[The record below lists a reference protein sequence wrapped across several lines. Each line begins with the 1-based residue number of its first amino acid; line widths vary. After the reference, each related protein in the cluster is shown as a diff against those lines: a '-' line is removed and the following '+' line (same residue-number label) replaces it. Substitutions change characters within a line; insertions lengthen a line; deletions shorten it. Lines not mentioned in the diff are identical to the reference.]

1 MLRDDLVQSLQV
13 MLTRSERIDHV
24 IVEASGVADPAG
36 LTMTFLDRR
45 DSRLMRLDSVS
56 CLVDAEG
63 VFAHADDAGLTALK
77 LRQIG
82 FADLVVRN
90 KADLVTPAHVEVIRD
105 WIGLHLNRVRVVEAA
120 HADVPLEVLLGA
132 ASTPIDS
139 AAPPAACS
147 IPVPRTSGGG
157 RTARRPPCRPRR
169 SPRWSSVTC
178 PGRCTAARASCAPP
192 RRPVFAMCCRS
203 SAGGTGWSRS
213 GPGFTGHR
221 SPITEIVAIGRGM
234 DADELTKLFDGC
246 LAHTP

>member
-1 MLRDDLVQSLQV
+1 MLRNDLVQSLQV

-56 CLVDAEG
+56 CLVDAQG

-82 FADLVVRN
+82 FADLVVSN

-132 ASTPIDS
+132 ARFDPDRLPGTAGSLLDS
-139 AAPPAACS
+139 GAAHFGRWSYRTTAAMSSEALTTMVKRHLPGTVHRCKG
-147 IPVPRTSGGG
+147 IV
-157 RTARRPPCRPRR
+157 RTAEAPGVRHVLQVVGRRNRLVPIGAWGHR
-169 SPRWSSVTC
+169 SPV
-178 PGRCTAARASCAPP
+178 
-192 RRPVFAMCCRS
+192 
-203 SAGGTGWSRS
+203 
-213 GPGFTGHR
+213 TGHR
-221 SPITEIVAIGRGM
+221 SPRSSRSAG
-234 DADELTKLFDGC
+234 AW
-246 LAHTP
+246 TPTS